1 MQLYT
6 QLTNVINRENEIS
19 MEKVILIGS
28 VPPPY
33 HGSSIYFENLL
44 NSEIRNVFE
53 IHHLDISDHRNLD
66 NLSKLDFTN
75 VYIAIK
81 SIVNLVLLLM
91 KVKPG
96 LVYIPVAS
104 NYLPFLRDGLFILAS
119 SYFSKAKIIIH
130 LHEGSYFREVFYN
143 KSFGLYRRFIKYSL
157 SKVRTAIVFT
167 EGLKS
172 NFKGLVKNTVAFP
185 NGIKQEFADR
195 LKTSDESRNIKIN
208 YLGNLFE
215 SKGIIDILSA
225 AEIITQKYKNVEF
238 NFAGA
243 WSEKEKDTKVRAL
256 KFIEDNNLGRYV
268 NFKGVVTGEGKLK
281 FLNDTDILVF
291 PTWYPYEGCPLV
303 IIEAMSFSIP
313 VISTND
319 AGAIPEMIING
330 KTGILIN
337 KKNPLQLAEAIISL
351 ISNKNLR
358 EKIGNSGRDYY
369 LNNFT
374 MEINIKNIINT
385 FYKELD

>member
-1 MQLYT
+1 
-6 QLTNVINRENEIS
+6 
-19 MEKVILIGS
+19 MEKVILTGS

-44 NSEIRNVFE
+44 NSEIRYVFE

-66 NLSKLDFTN
+66 NLSRLDFTN
-75 VYIAIK
+75 IYIALK
-81 SIVNLVLLLM
+81 SIVNLVLLLR

-104 NYLPFLRDGLFILAS
+104 NYLPFLRDGLFILAT
-119 SYFSKAKIIIH
+119 SYFSKAKIIVH

-143 KSFGLYRRFIKYSL
+143 NSFGLYKRFINYVL
-157 SKVRTAIVFT
+157 GKVSTAIVFT

-185 NGIKQEFADR
+185 NGIKQEYTAGFKPAD
-195 LKTSDESRNIKIN
+195 ENRNIRVN

-215 SKGIIDILSA
+215 SKGILDILSA
-225 AEIITQKYKNVEF
+225 AEIVTRKYKNVEF

-243 WSEKEKDTKVRAL
+243 WSEKEESTKNKAL
-256 KFIEDNNLGRYV
+256 KFIEEKNLRRYV
-268 NFKGVVTGEGKLK
+268 NFKGVVTGEGKRK
-281 FLNDTDILVF
+281 FLSDTDILVF

-303 IIEAMSFSIP
+303 IIEAMSCSVP

-330 KTGILIN
+330 KTGILTD
-337 KKNPLQLAEAIISL
+337 KKNPAQLAEAIISL

-358 EKIGNSGRDYY
+358 EKIGNSGREYY

-385 FYKELD
+385 FYKALD